1 MGSVDKMQT
10 HTVTTY
16 TYDELTSEAKDYAF
30 SEWRQ
35 GVDSDPYVPFD
46 DDIRGSIRGGIES
59 AGLTLSDWNIGTNA
73 YSWLKVAGLD
83 DGWTTASE
91 LRGKRA
97 LAWLENNLLA
107 QYRIPWSGEQ
117 RTSVAKYGRFYRPGM
132 VSPCPFTGYYLDD
145 VVIDHLINRISKCD
159 DTLEKAFESLASVWQ
174 RASEDEVESA
184 RSREYFEDTW
194 AHETQYLAN
203 GDVWEAV

>member
-1 MGSVDKMQT
+1 MQT

-16 TYDELTSEAKDYAF
+16 TYSELTSEAKYYAF
-30 SEWRQ
+30 SEWQQ
-35 GVDSDPYVPFD
+35 GVDNDPYVPFD

-59 AGLTLSDWNIGTNA
+59 AGLSLSDWSIGTHG
-73 YSWLKVAGLD
+73 YSWVKVTGLD
-83 DGWTTASE
+83 DAGE

-117 RTSVAKYGRFYRPGM
+117 RTSVARYGRFYRPGM
-132 VSPCPFTGYYLDD
+132 VTPDPFTGYYLDD
-145 VVIDHLINRISKCD
+145 VVIEHLINRISKCD
-159 DTLEKAFESLASVWQ
+159 DTLEEAFESLASVWQ
-174 RASEDEVESA
+174 RALEDEVESA

-194 AHETQYLAN
+194 AHEAQYLAN
-203 GDVWEAV
+203 GDTWEVA